1 MATIKDIAKGANVSI
16 ATVSR
21 VLNMDPTLSVTQE
34 TKQRIFEVAEALDY
48 RKKGAKKGKA
58 RSFAMIY
65 WLTDEE
71 ELNDLYYMAIRHG
84 VESGCRQQHIQ
95 LQKMTFPEIA
105 DHDLSGFDG
114 AIVIGKYSRQEVE
127 YLKGLQPHLIFVD
140 YDPKDEMIDAV
151 LTDLRRA
158 TEKVLLHLE
167 SEGINTIGYIGG
179 RESSKDKA
187 EMFVDPRET
196 TYVEFMKA
204 RGKYE
209 KKWHRTGVFLSE
221 DGYKMMH
228 ELVKSELP
236 EAFFIA
242 SDTLAIGALR
252 ALQESGYNVPNDVAV
267 ISINDISVSKYVS
280 PRLSTVR
287 IHTEMMGEEAVSLL
301 LERVG
306 GREISKTVTLASE
319 LVLRESHQVVNK
331 VKET

>member
-1 MATIKDIAKGANVSI
+1 MATIKDIAKRANVSI

-48 RKKGAKKGKA
+48 RKKGTKKGKA

-84 VESGCRQQHIQ
+84 VESGCRHQQIQ

-105 DHDLSGFDG
+105 QHDLSEFDG
-114 AIVIGKYSRQEVE
+114 AIVIGKYSRQEVD
-127 YLKGLQPHLIFVD
+127 YLKQLQPHLVFVD
-140 YDPKDEMIDAV
+140 YDPKDEAIDV
-151 LTDLRRA
+151 VMTDLRRA
-158 TEKVLLHLE
+158 TEKVLYYFE
-167 SEGINTIGYIGG
+167 SIGIETIGFIGG
-179 RESSKDKA
+179 RESSKDQA
-187 EMFVDPRET
+187 ETFVDPREV
-196 TYVEFMKA
+196 TYVEYMKE
-204 RGKYE
+204 RKRYD
-209 KKWHRTGVFLSE
+209 KKWHRTGAFSSE
-221 DGYKMMH
+221 DGYQMMRD
-228 ELVKSELP
+228 LVKDALP
-236 EAFFIA
+236 DAFFIA

-252 ALQESGYNVPNDVAV
+252 ALQESGYNVPTDVAV

-287 IHTEMMGEEAVSLL
+287 IHTETMGEEAVTLL

-306 GREISKTVTLASE
+306 GREIGKVVTLASE
-319 LVLRESHQVVNK
+319 LVLRESHQAT
-331 VKET
+331 ETPR